1 MYKRADKEKYEKLI
15 QESPLFSL
23 DKKAEPVAF
32 RNARLKMIE
41 NIYLYLLS
49 INKEKYEPYGCE
61 ITEIAN
67 YCIDKYDSTRSEFLH
82 FFNYEWMKKFTY
94 TKYEEGLEDTY
105 IVVHVPENKIRAVR
119 KYIKCAE
126 KIEKKD
132 KPEELYSKLAEVMQ
146 LPVET
151 IRELA
156 KLADVKVTTSNSMS
170 DEEEEELWSYIAGNV
185 NIEREFEEKEEAE
198 NILNKVDKV
207 FQELRAKQQPI
218 VSDVITTKIWLCL
231 EDSEQQ
237 YSFIS
242 KEVAEEW
249 NKKGT
254 LPTQRELARKY
265 GRDEASIS
273 RTVRTFL
280 EKLKREI
287 EQER

>member
-1 MYKRADKEKYEKLI
+1 
-15 QESPLFSL
+15 
-23 DKKAEPVAF
+23 
-32 RNARLKMIE
+32 MIE

-82 FFNYEWMKKFTY
+82 FFNYEWKKKFTY

-105 IVVHVPENKIRAVR
+105 KGVHVPENKIRAVR

-198 NILNKVDKV
+198 NILNKVDKSV
-207 FQELRAKQQPI
+207 PGTESKAAADCFRCYHN
-218 VSDVITTKIWLCL
+218 KIWLCL

-237 YSFIS
+237 YSLS
-242 KEVAEEW
+242 A
-249 NKKGT
+249 KKWQKNGT
-254 LPTQRELARKY
+254 KRVHCQPRENWPGNMDAMRQASA
-265 GRDEASIS
+265 GR
-273 RTVRTFL
+273 
-280 EKLKREI
+280 
-287 EQER
+287 

>member
-82 FFNYEWMKKFTY
+82 FFNYEWKKKFTY

-105 IVVHVPENKIRAVR
+105 KGVHVPENKIRAVR

-132 KPEELYSKLAEVMQ
+132 KP
-146 LPVET
+146 
-151 IRELA
+151 
-156 KLADVKVTTSNSMS
+156 D
-170 DEEEEELWSYIAGNV
+170 IAGNV

-254 LPTQRELARKY
+254 FPPQRELARKY

>member
-1 MYKRADKEKYEKLI
+1 
-15 QESPLFSL
+15 
-23 DKKAEPVAF
+23 
-32 RNARLKMIE
+32 
-41 NIYLYLLS
+41 
-49 INKEKYEPYGCE
+49 
-61 ITEIAN
+61 
-67 YCIDKYDSTRSEFLH
+67 
-82 FFNYEWMKKFTY
+82 
-94 TKYEEGLEDTY
+94 
-105 IVVHVPENKIRAVR
+105 
-119 KYIKCAE
+119 
-126 KIEKKD
+126 
-132 KPEELYSKLAEVMQ
+132 MQ

-231 EDSEQQ
+231 QDSEQQ

>member
-1 MYKRADKEKYEKLI
+1 MGSE
-15 QESPLFSL
+15 
-23 DKKAEPVAF
+23 
-32 RNARLKMIE
+32 M
-41 NIYLYLLS
+41 
-49 INKEKYEPYGCE
+49 
-61 ITEIAN
+61 
-67 YCIDKYDSTRSEFLH
+67 CIRDR
-82 FFNYEWMKKFTY
+82 
-94 TKYEEGLEDTY
+94 YEEGLEDTY
-105 IVVHVPENKIRAVR
+105 KGVHVPENKIRAVR

>member
-82 FFNYEWMKKFTY
+82 FFNYEWKKKFTY

-105 IVVHVPENKIRAVR
+105 KGVHVPENKIRAVR

-132 KPEELYSKLAEVMQ
+132 KPEELYS
-146 LPVET
+146 
-151 IRELA
+151 R
-156 KLADVKVTTSNSMS
+156 
-170 DEEEEELWSYIAGNV
+170 AG
-185 NIEREFEEKEEAE
+185 KA
-198 NILNKVDKV
+198 
-207 FQELRAKQQPI
+207 
-218 VSDVITTKIWLCL
+218 
-231 EDSEQQ
+231 
-237 YSFIS
+237 
-242 KEVAEEW
+242 
-249 NKKGT
+249 
-254 LPTQRELARKY
+254 
-265 GRDEASIS
+265 GRC
-273 RTVRTFL
+273 
-280 EKLKREI
+280 
-287 EQER
+287 

>member
-82 FFNYEWMKKFTY
+82 FFNYEWKKKFTY

-105 IVVHVPENKIRAVR
+105 KGVHVPENKIRAVR

-207 FQELRAKQQPI
+207 FQELRAKQQPFQML
-218 VSDVITTKIWLCL
+218 S
-231 EDSEQQ
+231 QQ
-237 YSFIS
+237 
-242 KEVAEEW
+242 
-249 NKKGT
+249 
-254 LPTQRELARKY
+254 KY
-265 GRDEASIS
+265 GCVWKTRSSNILLSAKKWQKNGTKRVHCQPRENWPGNMDAMRQASAG
-273 RTVRTFL
+273 R
-280 EKLKREI
+280 
-287 EQER
+287 

>member
-1 MYKRADKEKYEKLI
+1 MCIRDRYK
-15 QESPLFSL
+15 
-23 DKKAEPVAF
+23 
-32 RNARLKMIE
+32 
-41 NIYLYLLS
+41 
-49 INKEKYEPYGCE
+49 G
-61 ITEIAN
+61 
-67 YCIDKYDSTRSEFLH
+67 
-82 FFNYEWMKKFTY
+82 
-94 TKYEEGLEDTY
+94 
-105 IVVHVPENKIRAVR
+105 VHVPENKIRAVR

>member
-82 FFNYEWMKKFTY
+82 FFNYEWKKKFTY

-105 IVVHVPENKIRAVR
+105 KGVHVPENKIRAVR

-254 LPTQRELARKY
+254 LPTQRELARKIWT
-265 GRDEASIS
+265 R
-273 RTVRTFL
+273 
-280 EKLKREI
+280 
-287 EQER
+287 

>member
-82 FFNYEWMKKFTY
+82 FFNYEWKKKFTY

-105 IVVHVPENKIRAVR
+105 KGVHVPENKIRAVR

-132 KPEELYSKLAEVMQ
+132 KPEEL
-146 LPVET
+146 
-151 IRELA
+151 
-156 KLADVKVTTSNSMS
+156 
-170 DEEEEELWSYIAGNV
+170 WSYITGNV